1 MVHTGR
7 RRWLPS
13 PSLADLAGGGRREA
27 GGGGGGGNNNGAGQR
42 RRLPSP
48 SLPDPAG
55 GRLGWVRRTG
65 GEVLFSPEIGGRTRK
80 AMNGNGSAK
89 EGGK

>member
-27 GGGGGGGNNNGAGQR
+27 GGGGGGSPPP
-42 RRLPSP
+42 PSQIRP
-48 SLPDPAG
+48 EG
-55 GRLGWVRRTG
+55 GLGGVFNLTLARDIKHLLGGWLCDLIKKIKRDRRTHKKSY
-65 GEVLFSPEIGGRTRK
+65 EWERLC
-80 AMNGNGSAK
+80 
-89 EGGK
+89 

>member
-1 MVHTGR
+1 MVHMGR

-27 GGGGGGGNNNGAGQR
+27 GGDGEGSPPPPSQIRPEGG
-42 RRLPSP
+42 L
-48 SLPDPAG
+48 
-55 GRLGWVRRTG
+55 
-65 GEVLFSPEIGGRTRK
+65 EIGGRTRK
-80 AMNGNGSAK
+80 DMNGNGSAK